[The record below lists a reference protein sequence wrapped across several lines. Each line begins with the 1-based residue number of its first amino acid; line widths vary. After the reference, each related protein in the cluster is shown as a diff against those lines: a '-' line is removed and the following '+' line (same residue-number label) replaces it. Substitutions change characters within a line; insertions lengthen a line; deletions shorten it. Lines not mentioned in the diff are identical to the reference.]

1 MIFMRNLVLSFLLVT
16 VCFSTKAQAN
26 DTEAALYNV
35 GFGAVFGT
43 VGAIINKSPD
53 ESLGKVIK
61 KSLWQG
67 ALGGYITF
75 ESKRILREARRQEQW
90 EYFWMAKLI
99 NAAGTSIKENTA
111 LNNNFYEK
119 WHLNIGFSR
128 LEFNTKDKFSVKYKL
143 MPVAFTYTIG
153 IALQTKFEL
162 EKTLKTGEFI
172 FSSNTDKFIETNS
185 RGIAFPGNIVVY
197 SPYVNDFKLITHEV
211 IHLYQ
216 SNDFSVFNT
225 YLNKPIKT
233 WSSNNKVINWVD
245 KHLYLEF
252 HYLILNPITY
262 FVSEPTDSNLYYN
275 SFIEHEAGYFGGTLH

>member
-1 MIFMRNLVLSFLLVT
+1 MRNLVLSFLLVA
-16 VCFSTKAQAN
+16 VCFSSKAQAN

-111 LNNNFYEK
+111 LNKNFYEK

-128 LEFNTKDKFSVKYKL
+128 IEFNTKDKFSVKYKL

-172 FSSNTDKFIETNS
+172 FSSNTDRFTETNS

-197 SPYVNDFKLITHEV
+197 SPYINDFKLITHEV

-216 SNDFSVFNT
+216 SNDFSVFNA
-225 YLNKPIKT
+225 YFNKPIKA
-233 WSSNNKVINWVD
+233 WSSNNKIINWVD

-252 HYLILNPITY
+252 HYLIQKPIY
-262 FVSEPTDSNLYYN
+262 ILESEPTDSSLYYN
-275 SFIEHEAGYFGGTLH
+275 NFFEHEAGYFGGTLH